1 MSDSEGLLLIPARML
16 NEHVYCPR
24 LAYLEWVQGEWADS
38 ADTEEGRRRHRRVD
52 REGGA
57 LPDPGAAETAERI
70 HARSVTLSSD
80 RLGLVAKIDLVE
92 GDGDGG
98 VAPVDYKRG
107 KRPHVARGVYDPERV
122 QICAQGLLLRE
133 HGYRCERGY
142 IYYVASKERVPVDLD
157 AELVEQT
164 LMAARELAE
173 SVRKE
178 VIPAP
183 LVGSPKCPRCSLV
196 GICLPDETQYLR
208 DGRTPPR
215 PLAVVRTE
223 AFPAYVQARRAKVSL
238 DGERLEVEIEDSD
251 RSHLRLDEVSQL
263 VLQGNVYLTTPALH
277 ELMRREI
284 PVVWTSFGGWFLGY
298 TAGLGH
304 KNVELRA
311 AQYRVSLDPGL
322 CLELARGWVRAK
334 IANQRTLLRRNWRGG
349 EPPDEALARMAE
361 CGRRAQAADSLE
373 VLLGI
378 EGLAAAAY
386 FLNFGGVLAK
396 RPGKEWELD
405 FEGRNRRPPRDP
417 VNALLSFAYALLVRT
432 WSVTLVSVGFDP
444 YRGFFHQP
452 RFGRPALALDM
463 MEPFR
468 PLLADST
475 VLQVVNNGE
484 VRASDFVSARG
495 AVSLEERGR
504 KALIAA
510 YERRLDQE
518 VTHPLFG
525 YKLSY
530 RRLVELQARLLGRY
544 LLGELQENPN
554 FTTR

>member
-1 MSDSEGLLLIPARML
+1 MEDRVAPLLVPARML
-16 NEHVYCPR
+16 NEFVYCPR

-52 REGGA
+52 REGGV
-57 LPDPGAAETAERI
+57 LPGPAAAESAERI
-70 HARSVTLSSD
+70 HARSVTLSSE
-80 RLGLVAKIDLVE
+80 RLGLLAKIDLVE
-92 GDGDGG
+92 GDGDGS

-107 KRPHVARGVYDPERV
+107 KRPHVARGVHEPERV
-122 QICAQGLLLRE
+122 QLCAQGLLLRE
-133 HGYRCERGY
+133 HGYRCERGF
-142 IYYVASKERVPVDLD
+142 IYYVASKERVPVELD
-157 AELVEQT
+157 AELEAQT

-173 SVRKE
+173 SVSKE
-178 VIPAP
+178 AIPPP

-196 GICLPDETQYLR
+196 GICLPDETQFLR

-215 PLAVVRTE
+215 PLAVGRTE
-223 AFPAYVQARRAKVSL
+223 AFPAYVQARRARVGL
-238 DGERLEVEIEDSD
+238 DGDRLEVEVEEDET
-251 RSHLRLDEVSQL
+251 RHLRLAELSQL

-277 ELMRREI
+277 ELLRREI

-311 AQYRVSLDPGL
+311 AQYRLSFEPAT

-349 EPPDEALARMAE
+349 ESPDESLGRMAE
-361 CGRRAQAADSLE
+361 CGRRAQGAESLE
-373 VLLGI
+373 TLLGI

-386 FLNFGGVLAK
+386 FLNFGGMLAE
-396 RPGKEWELD
+396 RPDAGWAFD
-405 FEGRNRRPPRDP
+405 FAGRNRRPPRDP
-417 VNALLSFAYALLVRT
+417 VNALLSFAYALLTRT
-432 WSVTLVSVGFDP
+432 WAVTLVSVGFDP

-468 PLLADST
+468 PLLADSA
-475 VLQVVNNGE
+475 VVQVINNGE
-484 VRASDFVSARG
+484 VRPSDFVSARG
-495 AVSLEERGR
+495 AVALEERGR

-510 YERRLDQE
+510 FERRLDQE
-518 VTHPLFG
+518 VTHPTFG
-525 YKLSY
+525 YRLSY
-530 RRLVELQARLLGRY
+530 RRLLELQARLLGRF
-544 LLGELQENPN
+544 LLGELEENPN